1 MISHAHIYGRM
12 GDSRAHIYTPI
23 TAVVVTEDLG
33 SADDNRLKMEI
44 EKNLSIL
51 KLKQLSIAR
60 DDDDIAMIVTMIM
73 PILNSG
79 GRYGR
84 R

>member
-1 MISHAHIYGRM
+1 M